1 MFAAASS
8 AKPVGG
14 HILAHAYVQLFPSF
28 LDPLLSYRL
37 TPWIAQQLV

>member
-14 HILAHAYVQLFPSF
+14 HILAHAYVQLFRSF
-28 LDPLLSYRL
+28 FDPLLSSPL
-37 TPWIAQQLV
+37 TPWIALQLV